1 MFFGASVSRNK
12 SFTFTSKKLKVI
24 FIQNIALDNKFTGKK
39 TVYVNVESKGE
50 RYTLC
55 ALRRRFRE
63 EYKCVFLFKV
73 RNEKEKFKFSIDSE
87 DFQAKVYLSG
97 FVDEEIKIDNKLDVK
112 EEDVNNNNGNSSDD
126 VLSDN
131 EEENIE
137 ELLNKKRKE
146 RPLHFK
152 PITLKKMEAQIK

>member
-12 SFTFTSKKLKVI
+12 SFTFTSNTLKII
-24 FIQNIALDNKFTGKK
+24 FIQNIALDNKYIGNK
-39 TVYVNVESKGE
+39 TVYVNVETKGE
-50 RYTLC
+50 KYTLC
-55 ALRRRFRE
+55 ALRKRFRE

-73 RNEKEKFKFSIDSE
+73 RNSMEKYKFSIHSE
-87 DFQAKVYLSG
+87 DPQAKVYLSG
-97 FVDEEIKIDNKLDVK
+97 FIEKEIKEKDDG
-112 EEDVNNNNGNSSDD
+112 NNNVNVKDNDSDN

-146 RPLHFK
+146 KPLHFK
-152 PITLKKMEAQIK
+152 PITLKKMGNKPIKIK